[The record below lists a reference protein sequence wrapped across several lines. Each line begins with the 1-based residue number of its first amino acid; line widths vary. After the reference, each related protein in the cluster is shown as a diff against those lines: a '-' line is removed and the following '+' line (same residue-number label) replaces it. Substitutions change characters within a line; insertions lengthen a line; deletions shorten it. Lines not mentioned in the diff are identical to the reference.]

1 MFLHELQDY
10 IDAAADDMEVCFI
23 VRATATAKII
33 AVTYDVIAGIGEYGE
48 LMIKI
53 RA

>member
-10 IDAAADDMEVCFI
+10 IDAASDDMEVLVV
-23 VRATATAKII
+23 VRSVADAKVIAATYEIT
-33 AVTYDVIAGIGEYGE
+33 AGIGEYGE
-48 LMIKI
+48 LMIKV

>member
-10 IDAAADDMEVCFI
+10 IDAAADDMEVCI
-23 VRATATAKII
+23 VVRSLETAKVI
-33 AVTYDVIAGIGEYGE
+33 AVTYDIVATIGEYGE

-53 RA
+53 